1 MTGISFPE
9 PIDAASAARGP
20 VHARGAGSIDWRA
33 APAAILRDVWRVL
46 LKASPQ

>member
-9 PIDAASAARGP
+9 PIDAASAAREFA
-20 VHARGAGSIDWRA
+20 HMRGASSIDRHA
-33 APAAILRDVWRVL
+33 APTILRDVSRVL